1 MKKLRKD
8 NGGYALVYVL
18 IVVLVLCAVAVSVCT
33 AALKNYQAQERSIRQ
48 TQQLYQAEGEIEKFV
63 ALAEAVSNVSSRLTV
78 SGTYVSEDAATEDA
92 ATENAVKNKAKDA
105 AKKKYEEYL
114 ADLVTDLVSS
124 LASGYTL
131 TLDTSDSD
139 RESYK
144 FTLTYKNDT
153 VCIKTEISM
162 ALIYDVEMTKQTLS
176 DGTTKVTYTA
186 KVSKATHS
194 YNTYTIT
201 HLTAKGE

>member
-33 AALKNYQAQERSIRQ
+33 AALKNYQAQEESVRQ
-48 TQQLYQAEGEIEKFV
+48 TRQLYQAEGEIEKFV
-63 ALAEAVSNVSSRLTV
+63 ALAEAVSNVSSLKV
-78 SGTYVSEDAATEDA
+78 SGTYSATEDAATEDA
-92 ATENAVKNKAKDA
+92 VKNKAKDE
-105 AKKKYEEYL
+105 AKTKYEEYL

-131 TLDTSDSD
+131 TLDTIHSD
-139 RESYK
+139 RESCK

-153 VCIKTEISM
+153 VCIETEISM
-162 ALIYDVEMTKQTLS
+162 ALIYDVE
-176 DGTTKVTYTA
+176 TTKTEDVITYTA

-194 YNTYTIT
+194 YITYTIT
-201 HLTAKGE
+201 HLTAKGG

>member
-1 MKKLRKD
+1 MKKLRTD

-33 AALKNYQAQERSIRQ
+33 AALKNYQAQEESVRQ
-48 TQQLYQAEGEIEKFV
+48 TRQLYQAEGEIEKFV

-78 SGTYVSEDAATEDA
+78 SGTYVLEDAATEDA

-105 AKKKYEEYL
+105 AKTKYEEYL
-114 ADLVTDLVSS
+114 KS

-131 TLDTSDSD
+131 TLDKNDSD
-139 RESYK
+139 RESCK
-144 FTLTYKNDT
+144 FTLIYKNDT

-162 ALIYDVEMTKQTLS
+162 ALIYDVE
-176 DGTTKVTYTA
+176 TTKTEDVITYTA

-201 HLTAKGE
+201 HLTAKGG

>member
-8 NGGYALVYVL
+8 TGGYALVYVL

-63 ALAEAVSNVSSRLTV
+63 ALAE
-78 SGTYVSEDAATEDA
+78 E
-92 ATENAVKNKAKDA
+92 
-105 AKKKYEEYL
+105 
-114 ADLVTDLVSS
+114 VSS
-124 LASGYTL
+124 LTDSAECDSESEAKDKAKAAYETYLTALLPPDTGDSGN
-131 TLDTSDSD
+131 SSC
-139 RESYK
+139 K

-153 VCIKTEISM
+153 VCIETEISM
-162 ALIYDVEMTKQTLS
+162 ELTYDVNPISTPETQP
-176 DGTTKVTYTA
+176 DGTTKTVITYTA

-201 HLTAKGE
+201 HLTAKGG

>member
-1 MKKLRKD
+1 MKKLWKD

-63 ALAEAVSNVSSRLTV
+63 ALAE
-78 SGTYVSEDAATEDA
+78 E
-92 ATENAVKNKAKDA
+92 
-105 AKKKYEEYL
+105 
-114 ADLVTDLVSS
+114 VSS
-124 LASGYTL
+124 LTDSAECDSESEAKDKAKAAYETYLKSLVNPPTSGYTL
-131 TLDTSDSD
+131 TPDTPDTGSDS
-139 RESYK
+139 YT
-144 FTLTYKNDT
+144 FTLTYANDAVRIET
-153 VCIKTEISM
+153 KIKMNLKYEVTP
-162 ALIYDVEMTKQTLS
+162 VEKSGVKQP
-176 DGTTKVTYTA
+176 DGTTKKVIKYTA

-201 HLTAKGE
+201 HLTAEKGGASG